1 MFGDACEYVHS
12 DCTCPPTSE
21 CVELE
26 GSPSE
31 CVNFASSGLLMVQ
44 DPAPQNTAILDQV
57 INNLNEDQPVSELSI
72 RTITS
77 EMFFF

>member
-1 MFGDACEYVHS
+1 
-12 DCTCPPTSE
+12 
-21 CVELE
+21 
-26 GSPSE
+26 
-31 CVNFASSGLLMVQ
+31 MVQ

-57 INNLNEDQPVSELSI
+57 INNLNEDQPVSEWSI